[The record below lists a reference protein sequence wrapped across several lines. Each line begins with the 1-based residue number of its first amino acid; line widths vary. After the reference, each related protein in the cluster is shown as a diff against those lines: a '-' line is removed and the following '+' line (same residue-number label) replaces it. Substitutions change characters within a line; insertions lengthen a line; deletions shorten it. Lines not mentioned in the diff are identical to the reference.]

1 MTDFTSHKKLI
12 ACNC

>member
-12 ACNC
+12 TCNC